1 MQSEDRKRYIL
12 FGTGDYYN
20 RFHHW
25 FVDREVVAVL
35 DNDEKKQGTTI
46 DGHAIMSLADV
57 RGLEYDAIVILSFYV
72 ASMKKQLIELGVPEN
87 KIFHF
92 YDLHELI
99 RAEEPEMIFRAEEP
113 DIPLR
118 SKGGKSVLLLSHDLS
133 LGGPALAL
141 YHAAKALVRTGYEV
155 VYASMLDGELRK
167 KLEESAIKIVVDNN
181 LQICTMME
189 LPWTRNFDLIIC
201 NTINYHV
208 FLTERDE
215 SVPVIWW
222 LHDSAFFYEGIKPE
236 RLSAINT
243 NGMKIL
249 SVGPI
254 PRAAI
259 KKYLPDVTVEDLI
272 YGVSDGE

>member
-1 MQSEDRKRYIL
+1 MRSDDRKRYIL

-25 FVDREVVAVL
+25 FIGREVAAVL

-46 DGHAIMSLADV
+46 DGHAVMAPMDV
-57 RGLEYDAIVILSFYV
+57 RELEYDAIVILSFYV
-72 ASMKKQLIELGVPEN
+72 TAMKKQLLELGVPES

-92 YDLHELI
+92 FDLHELI
-99 RAEEPEMIFRAEEP
+99 RTEEYEVPIK
-113 DIPLR
+113 LN
-118 SKGGKSVLLLSHDLS
+118 GGKSILLLSHDLS

-141 YHAAKALVRTGYEV
+141 YHAAKALGRAEYEV
-155 VYASMLDGELRK
+155 VYASMLDGELRS
-167 KLEESAIKIVVDNN
+167 KLEENGVQVVVDNR
-181 LQICTMME
+181 LQINKMME
-189 LPWTRNFDLIIC
+189 LPWTRRFDLVIC

-208 FLTERDE
+208 FLSERDE
-215 SVPVIWW
+215 AIPVIWW